1 MRTPLLLAA
10 TALLLAGCTSAPAAD
25 VTPGGSDPVASPAG
39 SGERYV
45 ALGDSFTSG
54 PFVPTTDLARGCL
67 RSDHN
72 YPSLLA
78 ERLDVEEFVDVS
90 CAGARTR
97 DLAHRQLTVPGA
109 RVPAQLDAL
118 DRDTTLVT
126 LGIGGND
133 FDLYSH
139 LTNTCLQLRSSDPAG
154 APCRAAM
161 TADRRDL
168 VATTTVRIGHH
179 VARALRQVAAR
190 APQAR
195 VVLVG
200 YPRIAPPRGEC
211 PELLPYATGDVAFG
225 DEVLRH
231 LDTALRAAAERTGA
245 AYLDMYDASR
255 GHDVCSARPYVN
267 GVHTDRQ
274 RAAAFH
280 PLPPGMRATAA
291 ALEDLLSRR

>member
-1 MRTPLLLAA
+1 VRTPLLLAA

-25 VTPGGSDPVASPAG
+25 VTPGASGPSNPAG

-54 PFVPTTDLARGCL
+54 PFVPTTDLASGCL

-78 ERLDVEEFVDVS
+78 KRLDVEDFVDVS

-97 DLAHRQLTVPGA
+97 DLPHRQLTVPGA

-168 VATTTVRIGHH
+168 LATTTARIGRH

-200 YPRIAPPRGEC
+200 YPRIAPTRGEC

-225 DEVLRH
+225 DEVLRR
-231 LDTALRAAAERTGA
+231 LDTALRAAADRTGA
-245 AYLDMYDASR
+245 EYLDMYAASR

-280 PLPPGMRATAA
+280 PLPRGMRATAA
-291 ALEDLLSRR
+291 ALEDLLTR